1 MFKRVIDLLYVFS
14 MGEPGGGRTYL
25 TPRFL
30 RHCNLVSVTVFD
42 DETLNR
48 IFMTLLSVSF
58 KNHPEERNLQNLLN
72 HCITLYSLCV
82 TNLLPTP
89 TKSHYLFNLRDL
101 SKLVLGICRA
111 DK

>member
-1 MFKRVIDLLYVFS
+1 MIFVFS
-14 MGEPGGGRTYL
+14 MGEPGGGRTFL

-42 DETLNR
+42 EETLNR
-48 IFMTLLSVSF
+48 IFMTLLTVSF
-58 KNHPEERNLQNLLN
+58 KNHSEERHLPNLLSN
-72 HCITLYSLCV
+72 CITLYNECV
-82 TNLLPTP
+82 NILLPTP
-89 TKSHYLFNLRDL
+89 TKSHYLFNLRDF